1 MLNHLIP
8 EDKIDGDETRELKI
22 KCSKETDE
30 YIERNTVILE
40 ITTLQRCAC
49 RAQSLGK

>member
-8 EDKIDGDETRELKI
+8 EEKIDGDETREWKI

-40 ITTLQRCAC
+40 ITTIRRCAC
-49 RAQSLGK
+49 RAHSPGK